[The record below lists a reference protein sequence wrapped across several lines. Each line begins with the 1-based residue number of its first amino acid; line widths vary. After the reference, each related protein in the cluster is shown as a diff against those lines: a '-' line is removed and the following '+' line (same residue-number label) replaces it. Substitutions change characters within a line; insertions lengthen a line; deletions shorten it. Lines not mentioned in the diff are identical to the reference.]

1 MPGEGG
7 VPETQGELYAR
18 IFRELRPRSP
28 LPAIEV
34 SFRHFANV
42 NSFIEL
48 KQGRLIVRISD
59 ILTGAPAEVHE
70 ALAWILLGKLLRKSV
85 SRSHANRYRR
95 FLNRKDVVAMVERV
109 RRRRGR
115 KHLLPPQGKHYD
127 LSEIFGELN
136 LRFFWGLMAP
146 PTLGWSAKP
155 SYSVLGHYDSA
166 HHSITLSSLLDAEVV
181 PRLVVEYVL
190 YHEMLHI
197 RYPVE
202 RKGGKRCVHTEE
214 FRRAEEQFPDFE
226 EAKLWIGKICAIA
239 SRSAGGKGVR

>member
-1 MPGEGG
+1 MYG
-7 VPETQGELYAR
+7 R

-28 LPAIEV
+28 VPAIEV

-59 ILTGAPAEVHE
+59 ILTGAPADVHE

-85 SRSHANRYRR
+85 PRSHATRYRR

-109 RRRRGR
+109 RRHRGR
-115 KHLLPPQGKHYD
+115 KQLLPPQGKYYD
-127 LSEIFGELN
+127 LSVIFDDLN
-136 LRFFWGLMAP
+136 LRFFWGLMARP
-146 PTLGWSAKP
+146 ALGWSAKP
-155 SYSVLGHYDSA
+155 SYTVLGHYDSA
-166 HHSITLSSLLDAEVV
+166 HHSITLSRLLDAAAV
-181 PRLVVEYVL
+181 PKLVVEYVL

-214 FRRAEEQFPDFE
+214 FRKAEEQFPDFE
-226 EAKLWIGKICAIA
+226 EAKRWLGRICGMA
-239 SRSAGGKGVR
+239 SVAAGRKTGR